1 MTVTVN
7 GEAREVRDGISVE
20 EFLASLGLGS
30 GGIAVA
36 CNDRVVRKSEYPR
49 HRLAQGDRVEIIKAV
64 AGG

>member
-7 GEAREVRDGISVE
+7 GETRDVRDGISVE
-20 EFLASLGLGS
+20 ELVTSLGLGS

-36 CNDRVVRKSEYPR
+36 CNDRVVRKSEYAR
-49 HRLAQGDRVEIIKAV
+49 HGIAEGDRVEIIKAV